1 MEVAL
6 TKLNELYDM
15 HDHYF
20 SADKQEKKLKLQ
32 TLADEILELVDAI
45 DIAGS
50 NNSRQAKATASYV
63 KGKALEVFPEYNPS
77 SEALLSQAA
86 KLDPCNLDIW
96 VCLGNC
102 LWKKGDLQAA
112 KTCFENCLDYGP
124 SKHALRSLSMLLR
137 KMGTKPEEK
146 SHNIKTSIVHA
157 KQALNMDIQDGES
170 WYVMGNAYLALFFA
184 SSHSTVDLDRSL
196 AAYARAEAGGA
207 ANNPDLHFNRA
218 NVHRYKEDYA
228 LAVQSFCKAHAL
240 DPSLRAMAIVDGIL
254 RWTLRVSN
262 LIHQQG
268 RFKASRIAQ
277 LASTLPHVGE
287 VQGRTR
293 VSISSLH
300 PGHNEGKAVALK
312 LLVDV
317 VRKNEPPGCFVMM
330 DETQTCCA
338 VSIYHLDSVAYTKM
352 TERDVFYVLDPF
364 VKLVHLTYNCM
375 SIKYL
380 CLHVAEP
387 HLFLINGHV
396 VAESYAHA
404 EIHLNNFDL

>member
-6 TKLNELYDM
+6 AKLDELYSI
-15 HDHYF
+15 HDHFF
-20 SADKQEKKLKLQ
+20 SANKEEKKLKLQ
-32 TLADEILELVDAI
+32 ALVDEVMALV
-45 DIAGS
+45 DDVGMDRS
-50 NNSRQAKATASYV
+50 NSRELKATAWYIQ
-63 KGKALEVFPEYNPS
+63 GKALEVFPEYNPS
-77 SEALLSQAA
+77 SEALLTKAA
-86 KLDPCNLDIW
+86 KLDPCNSDIW
-96 VCLGNC
+96 VSLGNC
-102 LWKKGDLQAA
+102 FWKKGDLEAA
-112 KTCFENCLDYGP
+112 KNCFESCLDYGP
-124 SKHALRSLSMLLR
+124 SKHALRSLSMVLR
-137 KMGTKPEEK
+137 KMGTNVEEK
-146 SHNIKTSIVHA
+146 TSNIKASITHA
-157 KQALNMDIQDGES
+157 KAALNLDIQDGES

-184 SSHSTVDLDRSL
+184 CSHSTVDLDRSL

-262 LIHQQG
+262 LIHHKG
-268 RFKASRIAQ
+268 RFKVTRIAQ
-277 LASTLPHVGE
+277 LASALPPVCE

-293 VSISSLH
+293 VSISSLQQ
-300 PGHNEGKAVALK
+300 GHNEGKVVALK

-317 VRKNEPPGCFVMM
+317 VRGNEPPGCFVMM
-330 DETQTCCA
+330 DEAQTCCA

-364 VKLVHLTYNCM
+364 VKVVHLEYNCM
-375 SIKYL
+375 SINYV

-404 EIHLNNFDL
+404 EIHLKNFDL